1 MHMRDILI
9 VDDSRAMRNFLR
21 RALSMT
27 SLEIGA
33 VYEAEN
39 GLEALNLLDQQT
51 VEVIFSDINMPV
63 MDGAVFVGELAKS
76 DLKKKIPVIVVS
88 TDSSTERKNQMQ
100 SLGAKGYIAKPFSPE
115 QLEQEVVRLLWEASD
130 DDE

>member
-1 MHMRDILI
+1 VRDILI

-33 VYEAEN
+33 IHEAEN
-39 GLEALNLLDQQT
+39 GLEALNLLDDHK

-76 DLKKKIPVIVVS
+76 EAKRRIPVVVVS
-88 TDSSTERKNQMQ
+88 TDGSAERKEQMR
-100 SLGAKGYIAKPFSPE
+100 SLGAKGYITKPFSPE
-115 QLEQEVVRLLWEASD
+115 ALENEVVRLLWEASD
-130 DDE
+130 DES

>member
-1 MHMRDILI
+1 MDMRDILI

-27 SLEIGA
+27 SLEIGT
-33 VYEAEN
+33 VHEAEN
-39 GLEALNLLDQQT
+39 GLEALNLLDEHT

-76 DLKKKIPVIVVS
+76 EVKRKIPVIVVS
-88 TDSSTERKNQMQ
+88 TDSSAERKSQMY

-115 QLEQEVVRLLWEASD
+115 QLEHEVVRLLWEASD
-130 DDE
+130 EVA

>member
-1 MHMRDILI
+1 MNMRDILI

-27 SLEIGA
+27 SLEIGQ

-39 GLEALNLLDQQT
+39 GLEALNLLDQQS

-76 DLKKKIPVIVVS
+76 SSKRKIPVIVVS
-88 TDSSTERKNQMQ
+88 TDSSIERKNQMQ

-130 DDE
+130 DEN